1 MVSKAGVWGHFGSW
15 NFEKAAIYT
24 AIDGKKQTEAMSIL
38 QDKFGLTE
46 DKSGDYYFEIQSL
59 TSQNEVNAWISPWP
73 GYVTSSM
80 SSCSVIDNV
89 VSCNYNKGLG
99 RSNDGS
105 TIVLESGEFDVTD
118 LSSSQLKIGFYDPST
133 GAKLGENNAVPR
145 EIVFVDENGFEH
157 VQTGSGDFSY
167 AIVLEELE
175 DGTYKS
181 LITDPVFAESTFTK
195 LFFMDG
201 RQTTH
206 FEKFS
211 EKTSVRGE
219 KIIVWKVNWDGN

>member
-1 MVSKAGVWGHFGSW
+1 
-15 NFEKAAIYT
+15 
-24 AIDGKKQTEAMSIL
+24 MSIL